1 MFPQV
6 ETNLSLFEKTPCIR
20 PVWDP
25 GSPSGLVL
33 TCLGSTDGR
42 RREDGEI
49 KEMISWTKVCHLNCM
64 QCENERERER
74 RYSEVNKKK
83 KAGGR
88 DGHEMIIDHFIRC
101 SVVLRLSST
110 PTL

>member
-42 RREDGEI
+42 RREDGES
-49 KEMISWTKVCHLNCM
+49 KETISWTKVKSWHQIQRFVCWLKT
-64 QCENERERER
+64 
-74 RYSEVNKKK
+74 V
-83 KAGGR
+83 
-88 DGHEMIIDHFIRC
+88 
-101 SVVLRLSST
+101 
-110 PTL
+110 

>member
-1 MFPQV
+1 MLPQV

-42 RREDGEI
+42 GREDSEI
-49 KEMISWTKVCHLNCM
+49 KETIRWTKV
-64 QCENERERER
+64 
-74 RYSEVNKKK
+74 K
-83 KAGGR
+83 
-88 DGHEMIIDHFIRC
+88 
-101 SVVLRLSST
+101 
-110 PTL
+110 